1 MKEEILN
8 VLKKLG
14 FQLREFRND
23 TYGFQ
28 YEDINFLFLY
38 DEDDNN
44 FLNIA
49 VPAVAKV
56 CDDNVNDILLMSD
69 RFNYSL
75 KYVKAHCIGET
86 LWLSYEREL
95 LGGEDFQ
102 EIIPKMIINL
112 EKSLYHFRQM
122 MNGTGDGSRDD
133 SSFDGDD
140 IEDASEDVT

>member
-8 VLKKLG
+8 VLEKLG

-56 CDDNVNDILLMSD
+56 CDDNVNDYPKD
-69 RFNYSL
+69 DYQ
-75 KYVKAHCIGET
+75 
-86 LWLSYEREL
+86 
-95 LGGEDFQ
+95 LGKEPLPFPTNDEWYRG
-102 EIIPKMIINL
+102 
-112 EKSLYHFRQM
+112 RQP
-122 MNGTGDGSRDD
+122 
-133 SSFDGDD
+133 
-140 IEDASEDVT
+140 